1 MGYDSIIFDLDGTL
15 WDSSILVAKSWSE
28 ELSLYDYERK
38 SVSVEEITSCMGLK
52 MDKIAEKLFPQLDE
66 ETRADIMS
74 KCCERENMYL
84 SIHGGSLYEKLE
96 ETLKVLSKKYK
107 MIIVSN
113 CQDGYIESFF
123 KAHGLQKYFI
133 DYECPGRT
141 GLDKGKNIKLV
152 IERNNIKNAIYVG
165 DTLGDANSAKC
176 ANIPFVYAKYGFG
189 EVNNFEYSVDS
200 FSELLNIF

>member
-1 MGYDSIIFDLDGTL
+1 MEYDSIIFDLDGTL
-15 WDSSILVAKSWSE
+15 WDSSILVAKSWTE
-28 ELSLYDYERK
+28 ELSQYDYKRK
-38 SVSVEEITSCMGLK
+38 AVTVEEITSCMGLK
-52 MDKIAEKLFPQLDE
+52 MDKIAEKLFPELEE

-74 KCCERENMYL
+74 KCCKRENMYL
-84 SIHGGSLYEKLE
+84 SIHGGNLYEKLE
-96 ETLKVLSKKYK
+96 ETLEILARKYK

-141 GLDKGKNIKLV
+141 GLGKGENIKLV

-165 DTLGDANSAKC
+165 DTLGDANSAEF

-189 EVNNFEYSVDS
+189 KVNNFEYSVDS
-200 FSELLNIF
+200 FAELLNIF